1 MNSSVTQLKEGSTGK
16 IASFTNEIAA
26 GKLLTMGFLPGSK
39 VKVVRIAPFQGGIY
53 VQVDGSNMALR
64 VKEADSIV
72 LEDLNI

>member
-1 MNSSVTQLKEGSTGK
+1 MNSSVSQLKQGSTGT
-16 IASFTNEIAA
+16 IANFTDEITA

-64 VKEADSIV
+64 VKEANSILV
-72 LEDLNI
+72 TGDW

>member
-1 MNSSVTQLKEGSTGK
+1 MNSPVSKLKEGSTGR
-16 IASFTNEIAA
+16 IANFTDEIAA

-64 VKEADSIV
+64 VQEANSIV
-72 LEDLNI
+72 LEV